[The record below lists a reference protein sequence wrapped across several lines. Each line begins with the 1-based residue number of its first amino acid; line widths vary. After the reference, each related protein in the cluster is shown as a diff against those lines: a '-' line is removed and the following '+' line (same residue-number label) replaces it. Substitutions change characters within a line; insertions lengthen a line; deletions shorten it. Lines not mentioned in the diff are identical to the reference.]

1 MFKKSFGFAALVFS
15 LSLTSPNLSYAE
27 DLSQLENDFSKS
39 AYSDLVE
46 EGVVD
51 KSLSYN
57 SWVDANTEDSFEELE
72 KEFPVPNKL
81 MEVEPESK
89 TAKGYSVPSKTFSTM
104 AAAASKGPVLKKGD
118 ILVSNGTSSYGL
130 TGHAGIAIS
139 SSKVLH
145 ISGAKTNPKV
155 ITSKQWQDRYG
166 IVKGQVNGTKIRTNV
181 YRVSSTKVA
190 SKAADWSTKNYKGKK
205 YSYMITSNLSSKN
218 PTYCSKIVYQAYSSA
233 KAVNYPAGGIATPYG
248 LPSYFKSD
256 QKLKGMGFL

>member
-15 LSLTSPNLSYAE
+15 LSSTSPNLSYAE

-104 AAAASKGPVLKKGD
+104 AAASKGPALKKE
-118 ILVSNGTSSYGL
+118 ISWLVMVHL
-130 TGHAGIAIS
+130 
-139 SSKVLH
+139 L
-145 ISGAKTNPKV
+145 
-155 ITSKQWQDRYG
+155 
-166 IVKGQVNGTKIRTNV
+166 
-181 YRVSSTKVA
+181 
-190 SKAADWSTKNYKGKK
+190 
-205 YSYMITSNLSSKN
+205 
-218 PTYCSKIVYQAYSSA
+218 
-233 KAVNYPAGGIATPYG
+233 
-248 LPSYFKSD
+248 
-256 QKLKGMGFL
+256 MG